1 MRVARLNNGKEQL
14 TAVQQDGRLFAFRAE
29 SGGAPSALQA
39 LTDQANTGVADP
51 EPLSDGYRVTVPFRP
66 VRNVICLGKNFRA
79 HAEEYSTYRRESETA
94 PTDPIVFTKAPESLC
109 GATDDI
115 EVWETVAG
123 SLDYEVELGVIIGQ
137 PGARIAA
144 DSALSHVA
152 GYTVV
157 NDITARDI
165 QERHKQWFLGKSL
178 PRATPIGPVI
188 VTPDELPQLG
198 QREISSSVN
207 GEPRQSALLGDM
219 IFDVA
224 KAISLLSSV
233 VPLVRGDII
242 SMGTPA
248 GVGIGFSPPRFLR
261 DGDEVVCKIDGIGEL
276 RNTIRFV
283 DSIPSGPWG

>member
-1 MRVARLNNGKEQL
+1 MRVARLTDGDQPL
-14 TAVQQDGRLFAFRAE
+14 TAVQEDGRFFAFRAE
-29 SGGAPSALQA
+29 SGSALSALDA
-39 LTDQANTGVADP
+39 LTGKTEAGLADP
-51 EPLSDGYRVTVPFRP
+51 EPLSDGYRPAVPYRP

-79 HAEEYSTYRRESETA
+79 HAEEYSTYRHETEAA
-94 PTDPIVFTKAPESLC
+94 PAYPIVFTKAPESLC

-115 EVWETVAG
+115 AVWKTVAG
-123 SLDYEVELGVIIGQ
+123 SLDYEVELGVIIGRA
-137 PGARIAA
+137 GANIDI
-144 DSALSHVA
+144 DSASSYVA

-188 VTPDELPQLG
+188 VTPEELRQLD
-198 QREISSSVN
+198 QREISSFVN

-219 IFDVA
+219 IFGVA
-224 KAISLLSSV
+224 ETISIVSAL

-248 GVGIGFSPPRFLR
+248 GVGIGFSPPRFLQ
-261 DGDEVVCKIDGIGEL
+261 DGDEVACRIDGIGEL
-276 RNTIRFV
+276 CNTIHFV
-283 DSIPSGPWG
+283 DSVPSGPWV